1 MIAVAIDGPAGAG
14 KSTVAKQAAKAVG
27 FIYVDT
33 GALYRAVGLY
43 MLQKG
48 INLSDPG
55 AVCAELSNVTVS
67 LAFQKGEQKVL
78 LSSKDVT
85 SSIRSEEVSN
95 AASVV
100 SAIPEVRRFLFSMQR
115 EIAAKQNV
123 VMDGRDIGTVVL
135 PNAQGKIF
143 MTASQEERA
152 KRRYKELRQKGKASE
167 YSDVLKDMIRRDS
180 QDAHRTVAPMVP
192 AKDSILLDTTGY
204 TLEQSVGR
212 VVEMIQSYLKNSKG
226 NR

>member
-14 KSTVAKQAAKAVG
+14 KSSVAKKAAQAVG

-33 GALYRAVGLY
+33 GALYRAVGLH
-43 MLQKG
+43 MLQTG
-48 INLSDPG
+48 IDLSNSE
-55 AVCAELSNVTVS
+55 AICAELSKVTVS
-67 LAFQKGEQKVL
+67 LAFQKGEQIVL
-78 LSSKDVT
+78 LSGEDVT

-135 PNAQGKIF
+135 PNAQIKIF
-143 MTASQEERA
+143 MTASEEERA
-152 KRRYKELRQKGKASE
+152 KRRYRELRQKGKAIE

-180 QDAHRTVAPMVP
+180 QDAHRAVAPMVP

-204 TLEQSVGR
+204 TLEQSVEQ
-212 VVEMIQSYLKNSKG
+212 VVKIIRPYLKNSKG